1 MTEIKIA
8 KGLIKKN
15 SKKFTGAWVSAFEK
29 LINDYEG
36 VDFDMKGSIGRVY
49 ENAKKTT
56 ASYFKA
62 SAKCNEQ
69 NCKTTYSLII
79 DKKPKDNDSQGFIEV
94 IITRDQQHN
103 HTSMKNKQLRGEKRL
118 RVAEECI
125 ANSNGSANDYVE
137 KLIGGQ
143 VLAGEEIPE
152 NIQEKSKSLKAVVRN
167 AVNEYL
173 NQEMVSFGL
182 NVLIML

>member
-1 MTEIKIA
+1 MEIDENDSITLSKLEYRVAINKA
-8 KGLIKKN
+8 VFQKLVDNAVQEYDGNKESKELIKKN

-36 VDFDMKGSIGRVY
+36 DDFDMKGSIGRVY

-69 NCKTTYSLII
+69 ICKTTYSLII

-94 IITRDQQHN
+94 IITSDQQHN

-118 RVAEECI
+118 RVA
-125 ANSNGSANDYVE
+125 VV
-137 KLIGGQ
+137 
-143 VLAGEEIPE
+143 VLLTRTD
-152 NIQEKSKSLKAVVRN
+152 QL
-167 AVNEYL
+167 
-173 NQEMVSFGL
+173 M
-182 NVLIML
+182 IMWKN